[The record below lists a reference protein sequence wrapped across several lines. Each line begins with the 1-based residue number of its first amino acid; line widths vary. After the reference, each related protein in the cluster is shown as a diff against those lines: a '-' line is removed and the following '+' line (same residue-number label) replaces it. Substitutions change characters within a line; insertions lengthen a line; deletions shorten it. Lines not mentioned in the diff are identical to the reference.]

1 MKADQEL
8 IPFPPKETLVAVG
21 VFDGVHLGHSGLI
34 KQLTA
39 LAHSK
44 DMLSCIVTFSNHPR
58 TVVTPGFEVKYITDP
73 KYRVDLLKDAGADL
87 VMPITFD
94 HDLSLLS
101 ADQFVN
107 LLQDRL
113 RMKGMV
119 MGQDF
124 AMGHNREG
132 DAETLKTMGL
142 AKGFSV
148 NVIDAACHNGENI
161 SSTLIRKLI
170 ADGMLTKAR
179 DLLGR
184 PFLIGGRVVSGDSQ
198 GKTLGFPTANLDVDT
213 NLLIPPDGIYATLV
227 KAGNKQYYAASYIGT
242 KPTFNGS
249 KHVIETFLIDFNE
262 DIYGSFITIDF
273 IERIREDQSFY
284 SSTELIEQMKID
296 VEYTLDILKLYTQK
310 N

>member
-1 MKADQEL
+1 MRADQEL
-8 IPFPPKETLVAVG
+8 IPVPPQETLVAVG

-34 KQLTA
+34 KQLTT
-39 LAHSK
+39 LDHSRN
-44 DMLSCIVTFSNHPR
+44 MLSFIVTFSNHPR

-73 KYRVDLLKDAGADL
+73 KHRVKLLKDAGADL

-101 ADQFVN
+101 ADQFVD
-107 LLQDRL
+107 LLQDKL

-132 DAETLKTMGL
+132 DAETLKTIGL

-148 NVIDAACHNGENI
+148 HVIEAACHNGENI
-161 SSTLIRKLI
+161 SSTIIRKSI
-170 ADGMLTKAR
+170 PDGMLTRAI
-179 DLLGR
+179 DLLGS
-184 PFLIGGRVVSGDSQ
+184 PFSIEGRVVSGDSQ

-213 NLLIPPDGIYATLV
+213 HLLIPPDGIYATLV
-227 KAGNKQYYAASYIGT
+227 KTENKQYFGASYIGT
-242 KPTFNGS
+242 KPTFNGA

-273 IERIREDQSFY
+273 IERIREDKLFDSP
-284 SSTELIEQMKID
+284 TELIEQMKID

>member
-1 MKADQEL
+1 
-8 IPFPPKETLVAVG
+8 
-21 VFDGVHLGHSGLI
+21 
-34 KQLTA
+34 
-39 LAHSK
+39 
-44 DMLSCIVTFSNHPR
+44 MLSCIVTFSNHPR

-73 KYRVDLLKDAGADL
+73 KHRVKLPKDAGADL

-101 ADQFVN
+101 ADQFVD
-107 LLQDRL
+107 LLQDKL

-132 DAETLKTMGL
+132 DAETLKTIGL

-148 NVIDAACHNGENI
+148 HVIEAACHNGENI
-161 SSTLIRKLI
+161 SSTIIRKSI
-170 ADGMLTKAR
+170 ADGMLTRAI

-184 PFLIGGRVVSGDSQ
+184 PFSIEGRVVSGDSQ

-213 NLLIPPDGIYATLV
+213 HLLIPPDGIYATLV
-227 KAGNKQYYAASYIGT
+227 KTENKQYFGASYIGT
-242 KPTFNGS
+242 KPTFNGT

-273 IERIREDQSFY
+273 IERIREDKLFDSP
-284 SSTELIEQMKID
+284 TELIEQMKID